1 VTFSGSDVTSIISRK
16 RERLANFEGGSQGGE
31 RGGFLILI
39 ELEFVVFFSLCKKG
53 GGGNGR
59 E

>member
-1 VTFSGSDVTSIISRK
+1 VTSIISRK